1 MKICFIWVKKFRNLE
16 NFEINFSS
24 TEKFQFD
31 HGNIIL
37 KMVNTH
43 PEMINFFGESISD
56 TAGLIGENGSGKSNA
71 LELLCK
77 VLKKSKS
84 NIVSD
89 FLIIEKTGEKF
100 ICHYSFTDPNFSMAK
115 NLNFKSPN
123 EAIEREIEIEIEI
136 DFLKYTG
143 SIENL
148 KVIFFSN
155 VYDGRQN
162 NFSTD
167 VVDISENKKQTEK
180 NNHNITYDFLMQ
192 HMFIESK
199 IFEGLNIT
207 TPKNIKISSKL
218 WQSSETL
225 KANDTRSGFIREFK
239 IFMRNRLSDIAKENK
254 FILTT
259 KISIFLEVYSS
270 KLITESVGYKN
281 ISEEIQTTFK
291 DSSRSSTVN
300 IIDNLLKILAKHIE
314 TPTQVDKKPSRGRKA
329 KSLSLNK
336 YDIERLLDIALKE
349 EFFSK
354 KIQYEYSTE
363 GARLKFSEHFV
374 FDYTNKEFKQF
385 AEKLFFYFE
394 SSKYFEIDWIGISS
408 GHKAYLNLFS
418 SIYAE
423 LKNNRQGNV
432 LICLDEGDLYLHPKW
447 QIEFI
452 DKILSAIPSMAGSA
466 KVQLILT
473 SHSPFLVSDLPH
485 LALTIFKNNEDSDNN
500 KTNYNIQTFGANLYD
515 LYSSQ
520 FFLKNQTISLFAS
533 KKIEGWIDEAKNSNL
548 ELNKILVEKIN
559 LIGHEIIR
567 EKLLRGIKNDCN

>member
-1 MKICFIWVKKFRNLE
+1 
-16 NFEINFSS
+16 
-24 TEKFQFD
+24 
-31 HGNIIL
+31 
-37 KMVNTH
+37 
-43 PEMINFFGESISD
+43 
-56 TAGLIGENGSGKSNA
+56 
-71 LELLCK
+71 
-77 VLKKSKS
+77 
-84 NIVSD
+84 
-89 FLIIEKTGEKF
+89 
-100 ICHYSFTDPNFSMAK
+100 
-115 NLNFKSPN
+115 
-123 EAIEREIEIEIEI
+123 
-136 DFLKYTG
+136 
-143 SIENL
+143 
-148 KVIFFSN
+148 
-155 VYDGRQN
+155 
-162 NFSTD
+162 
-167 VVDISENKKQTEK
+167 
-180 NNHNITYDFLMQ
+180 
-192 HMFIESK
+192 
-199 IFEGLNIT
+199 
-207 TPKNIKISSKL
+207 
-218 WQSSETL
+218 
-225 KANDTRSGFIREFK
+225 
-239 IFMRNRLSDIAKENK
+239 MRNRLSDIAKENK